1 MQALCARF
9 GSVNQEVAVPGAK
22 TRGILG
28 WLRRRLGSKSAA
40 DPDDDDVQPDVNLS
54 GMLLFQQS
62 PEHHQVCTKHMPNC
76 LHVTAPLAVV
86 MHSGGV

>member
-1 MQALCARF
+1 M
-9 GSVNQEVAVPGAK
+9 NQEVAVPGAK

-40 DPDDDDVQPDVNLS
+40 DPEDDSVQPDVNLS

-76 LHVTAPLAVV
+76 LPLTPRPAV
-86 MHSGGV
+86 MHTGGV